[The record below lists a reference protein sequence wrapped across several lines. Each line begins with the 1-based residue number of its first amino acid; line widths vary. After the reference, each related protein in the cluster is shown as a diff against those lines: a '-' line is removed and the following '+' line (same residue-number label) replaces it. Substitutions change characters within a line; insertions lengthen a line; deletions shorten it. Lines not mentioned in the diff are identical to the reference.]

1 MPATG
6 HQPPLQP
13 IDDRGDCSAA
23 ELGRLQDRLSGD
35 TANRRAAP
43 LRPVTF
49 RCYGAG
55 AQTARDD
62 ESRVIF
68 TFPVD
73 HGHSVRLSAS
83 RETALEFA
91 DSLFEQLGGLAVFEA
106 RRLKRGCRR

>member
-1 MPATG
+1 MRATG
-6 HQPPLQP
+6 HQAPLQP
-13 IDDRGDCSAA
+13 IDDRGNSSAVD
-23 ELGRLQDRLSGD
+23 LGRLQDCVSGD

-55 AQTARDD
+55 AQIARDD
-62 ESRVIF
+62 ESRVLF

-91 DSLFEQLGGLAVFEA
+91 DSLFEQLGGLEVFAA
-106 RRLKRGCRR
+106 RRLKRGHRR